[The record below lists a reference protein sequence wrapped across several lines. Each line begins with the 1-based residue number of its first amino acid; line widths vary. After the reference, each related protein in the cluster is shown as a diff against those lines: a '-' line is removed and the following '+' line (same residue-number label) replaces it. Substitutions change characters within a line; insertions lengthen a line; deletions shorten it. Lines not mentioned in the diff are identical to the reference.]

1 MGHNIKDSH
10 DKKTNSF
17 LKSSQLQLSIFKNNR
32 HSLVWHWKW
41 DIVFIVNHL
50 MIEGRI
56 IGVAVA
62 ATIITENECILFE
75 VQPPCKVVL

>member
-1 MGHNIKDSH
+1 M
-10 DKKTNSF
+10 
-17 LKSSQLQLSIFKNNR
+17 
-32 HSLVWHWKW
+32 
-41 DIVFIVNHL
+41 FIVNHL

-75 VQPPCKVVL
+75 VQPPCKVCSVLFVITVSCYTRQ